1 MNKLNLILEN
11 IKYIEYISNTQS
23 NIKFLQL
30 SNKEKFKLE
39 SLINFKI
46 SNTIIKKEIKEYD
59 GCDKIGDN
67 FDHFFREIK
76 SLEKLK
82 KYNNFPKIISFDEKK
97 HIIYLNYCGELINE
111 NNIPSN
117 WKDQLENINK
127 ILNEN
132 NIFHNDIWYGNFLIK
147 DGIIHLIDFG
157 WSTHYYQDYPYMN
170 LLYTDT
176 KNYNNIYSYLDIIF
190 EKAVKKRFEK
200 FPNLH
205 LTYTRPNLFIDYNK

>member
-1 MNKLNLILEN
+1 MNKLNLLLEN
-11 IKYIEYISNTQS
+11 IIPLKTIINTQS
-23 NIKFLQL
+23 NINFLKINN
-30 SNKEKFKLE
+30 NKKFKIE
-39 SLINFKI
+39 SKIDFKI
-46 SNTIIKKEIKEYD
+46 SNLIIKKEIKEYD
-59 GCDKIGDN
+59 GCDKIGDK

-76 SLEKLK
+76 SLEQLK
-82 KYNNFPKIISFDEKK
+82 KYNNFPKIISFDGKK
-97 HIIYLNYCGELINE
+97 HIIYLNYCGELINK

-117 WKDQLENINK
+117 WKYQLENINK
-127 ILNEN
+127 TLIKN

-176 KNYNNIYSYLDIIF
+176 KNYDNIYLYLDRIF
-190 EKAVKKRFEK
+190 EKAVKNRFEK

-205 LTYTRPNLFIDYNK
+205 LTYNRPNLFIDYNK